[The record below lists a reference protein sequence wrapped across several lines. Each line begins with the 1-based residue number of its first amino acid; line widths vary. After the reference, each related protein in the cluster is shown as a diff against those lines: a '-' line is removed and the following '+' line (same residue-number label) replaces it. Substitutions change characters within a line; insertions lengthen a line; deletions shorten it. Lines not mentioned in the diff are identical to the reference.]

1 MAICLGI
8 VLLALTSCSAEW
20 HIKRA
25 IQKNPSILKD
35 SYKIVYDTI
44 VIRDSILGIDTFV
57 MSEIDTIRIDREGI
71 KTEIVRYRDRFIVKQ
86 EIKSDTIFRTKTIH
100 VPQIE
105 YVIKKESKYM
115 KYLAIGGLVLGMWIL
130 VMLLGISIKKLIE

>member
-35 SYKIVYDTI
+35 SYKIVHDTI

-86 EIKSDTIFRTKTIH
+86 EIKSDTIFRSKEIR
-100 VPQIE
+100 VPQII
-105 YVIKKESKYM
+105 YQKASPKYYIWIIALLMSLLTLIFVKK
-115 KYLAIGGLVLGMWIL
+115 IL
-130 VMLLGISIKKLIE
+130 E